1 MIMSITPGINV
12 KIVLEVDHQS
22 GRINARNSM
31 VYHVSSDTLILA
43 QTEPSISN
51 SMLKKEIV
59 VTYLV
64 DQRDRRSRHGFSVV
78 VTEVIDRYELMPQW
92 DVRAF
97 AVRRCGDPKPYDIRM
112 CYRVGPSS
120 KSGLDASV
128 YNKKINVIDISL
140 GGIRFSFDKDLQ
152 LEANQVIEVRLAMA
166 GGVYPIQ
173 ARIVRTW
180 EVENER
186 VKKDLSFAG
195 AEFLNVSGKIE
206 QELSRKILDIQRETP
221 FTVSEAQSGMGR

>member
-1 MIMSITPGINV
+1 MNITPGLNV
-12 KIVLEVDHQS
+12 KIVVEVDHRS

-31 VYHVSSDTLILA
+31 VYHVNGDTLILA

-51 SMLKKEIV
+51 SMLNKEIV

-64 DQRDRRSRHGFSVV
+64 DEQDRRSRHGFSVV
-78 VTEVIDRYELMPQW
+78 VTEVIDQYELMSQW

-97 AVRRCGDPKPYDIRM
+97 AVRRCDNPKPYDIRM

-120 KSGLDASV
+120 KSGLDVSV

-140 GGIRFSFDKDLQ
+140 GGMKFSLDKNLQ
-152 LEANQVIEVRLAMA
+152 LESNQVIEVRLGMA
-166 GGVYPIQ
+166 GSAYPIQ

-180 EVENER
+180 EMENEQL
-186 VKKDLSFAG
+186 KKDLSFAA
-195 AEFLNVSGKIE
+195 AEFLNVSGRIE
-206 QELSRKILDIQRETP
+206 QELSRKILDIQRENP
-221 FTVSEAQSGMGR
+221 FTNGEA

>member
-1 MIMSITPGINV
+1 MSITPGINV
-12 KIVLEVDHQS
+12 KIVVEVDLRS

-31 VYHVSSDTLILA
+31 VYHVGGDTLILA

-51 SMLKKEIV
+51 AMLNKEIV

-64 DQRDRRSRHGFSVV
+64 DQQDRRSRHGFPVV
-78 VTEVIDRYELMPQW
+78 VTEVIDQYELMPQW
-92 DVRAF
+92 NVRAF
-97 AVRRCGDPKPYDIRM
+97 AVRRCSDPKPYDIRM

-140 GGIRFSFDKDLQ
+140 GGMKFSFDKDLE
-152 LEANQVIEVRLAMA
+152 LESNQVIEVRLGMA
-166 GGVYPIQ
+166 GEVYPIQ

-180 EVENER
+180 EMENER
-186 VKKDLSFAG
+186 VKKDLSFAA
-195 AEFLNVSGKIE
+195 AEFLNVSGRIE

-221 FTVSEAQSGMGR
+221 FTVSEA